1 MENNIL
7 LAIAILLFVALLIS
21 LFFLF
26 RKKNSNSTITST
38 EQKVDSAKIIEE
50 VKLKETILKEEKFE
64 KVVSEF
70 QAKLEADKLEAEKQ
84 IIIQQEAAAVAA
96 AIEEPVKTN
105 VNIASK
111 TEKQLLKKLEQF
123 EKNEAYL
130 KKDITL
136 NSLAKQFNTN
146 TKYLSEIIKS
156 YKNKNF
162 NQYINELR
170 INHLIEKLQTDEKVL
185 NTKVSFL
192 ANDFGFNSHSSF
204 STLFTQYVGKS
215 PSDYIKELKAAKKTT
230 KTD

>member
-7 LAIAILLFVALLIS
+7 LAIAIILFVALLIS

-26 RKKNSNSTITST
+26 RKKETSSTKTLI
-38 EQKVDSAKIIEE
+38 EQEINTAKIIEE

-64 KVVSEF
+64 KVVSEL
-70 QAKLEADKLEAEKQ
+70 QAKIEADKIEAEKQ
-84 IIIQQEAAAVAA
+84 IIIQQEAAAK
-96 AIEEPVKTN
+96 EEPIKSN

-123 EKNEAYL
+123 EKNEVYL

-136 NSLAKQFNTN
+136 NSLSKQFNTN

-215 PSDYIKELKAAKKTT
+215 PSDYIKELKAVKKAEQTA
-230 KTD
+230 

>member
-7 LAIAILLFVALLIS
+7 IAIAIILFVALLIS

-26 RKKNSNSTITST
+26 RKKETHSIKISA
-38 EQKVDSAKIIEE
+38 EQEVDAAKIIEE

-70 QAKLEADKLEAEKQ
+70 QAKIEADKLEAEKQ
-84 IIIQQEAAAVAA
+84 IIIQQETAV
-96 AIEEPVKTN
+96 EEPIKSN
-105 VNIASK
+105 INIASK

-123 EKNEAYL
+123 EKNEVYL

-136 NSLAKQFNTN
+136 NSLSKQFSTN

-170 INHLIEKLQTDEKVL
+170 IDNLIDKLQNDEKVL

-215 PSDYIKELKAAKKTT
+215 PSDYIKELKAAKKAEKT
-230 KTD
+230 K